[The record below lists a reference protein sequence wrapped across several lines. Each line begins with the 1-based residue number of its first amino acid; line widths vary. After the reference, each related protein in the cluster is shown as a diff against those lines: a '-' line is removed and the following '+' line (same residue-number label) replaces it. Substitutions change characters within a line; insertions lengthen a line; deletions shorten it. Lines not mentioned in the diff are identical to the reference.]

1 MARSGSKSGGTRVES
16 VTVRLRDMILGGQLS
31 PGQRVTELDLASA
44 LGVSRTPVR
53 LALGILE
60 SEGLLEGAANR
71 GFTVRRFTAHDVLS
85 AFDVR
90 GALEGLACRV
100 VAENG
105 LTRSSRLELESCLEI
120 GNGLIEAEEISDID
134 MRRWSKANEVFH
146 RAIIDAAGLSALD
159 AVYQQLSRLPLASP
173 VAILFRGDRR
183 ARAAEII
190 HQSHD
195 EHTHVFD
202 ALINGQSARAE
213 ALMKE
218 HAYRS
223 KKNIMIELQDQSEGA
238 ASGENSALPINWI
251 RDSEDSVSMNIF

>member
-1 MARSGSKSGGTRVES
+1 MSEIRKAGGTRVES
-16 VTVRLRDMILGGQLS
+16 VTVRLRDMILGGEIA
-31 PGQRVTELDLASA
+31 PGERVTELDLASS

-71 GFTVRRFTAHDVLS
+71 GFTVKRFTKHDVLS

-105 LTRSSRLELESCLEI
+105 LTRSTRLELEGCIEI
-120 GNGLIEAEEISDID
+120 GNSLIGTKEIGDVD
-134 MRRWSKANEVFH
+134 MRRWSKANEMFH
-146 RAIIDAAGLSALD
+146 RTIIDAAGLSALD
-159 AVYQQLSRLPLASP
+159 AVYQQLSKLPLASP

-183 ARAAEII
+183 VRAAEII

-202 ALINGQSARAE
+202 ALVNGEGARAE

-223 KKNIMIELQDQSEGA
+223 KRNIMIELQDRSEDM
-238 ASGENSALPINWI
+238 SGSEASALPMNWI
-251 RDSEDSVSMNIF
+251 RDSKDSLPMNIF